1 MSQENAHNYL
11 KEKWNFVKIGM
22 ETQNRYKLKVRKSYV
37 AYQYRFLDILESSG
51 GGAKLSHPERN
62 RVKAVNFHPKE
73 IHLKYWKK
81 SWILFLY

>member
-11 KEKWNFVKIGM
+11 KERWNFVKIGM

-51 GGAKLSHPERN
+51 GGAKLSHPES
-62 RVKAVNFHPKE
+62 E
-73 IHLKYWKK
+73 IGLKLLTSIQKR
-81 SWILFLY
+81 SI